1 MVLRSVC
8 ADTSRG
14 VEKGI
19 GGLGVNV
26 KVLAPRLDTAVDVK
40 HLFGLAVRLDIAVL
54 DCVVIYV
61 SDEQGD
67 IGLVRDFE
75 RARLVESCDPRP
87 VGVPPRSR
95 AGGKDG
101 GQLVGDDVRVD
112 AFGTPLSAAMR
123 AQDGLVFVVKVEF
136 VVPPRFVD
144 IPGDAWRA
152 VP

>member
-1 MVLRSVC
+1 MRGVC

-14 VEKGI
+14 IEKGI

-26 KVLAPRLDTAVDVK
+26 KVLAPCLDTAVDVED
-40 HLFGLAVRLDIAVL
+40 LFGLAVRLDIAVL
-54 DCVVIYV
+54 DRLVIHV
-61 SDEQGD
+61 SNEEGD
-67 IGLVRDFE
+67 IGLLSGLE
-75 RARLVESCDPRP
+75 WARLVKSFDPRP
-87 VGVPPRSR
+87 VSVPPRSR

-112 AFGTPLSAAMR
+112 AFGTPLSAALR
-123 AQDGLVFVVKVEF
+123 AQDGPVFVVKVEF

-144 IPGDAWRA
+144 IPGKAWRA